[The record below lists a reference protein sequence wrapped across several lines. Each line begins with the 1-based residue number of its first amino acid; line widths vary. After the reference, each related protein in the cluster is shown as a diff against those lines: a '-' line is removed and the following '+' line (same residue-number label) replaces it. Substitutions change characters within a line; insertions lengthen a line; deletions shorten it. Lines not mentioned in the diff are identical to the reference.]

1 MAAKTIE
8 NVKPADGS
16 SGQRT
21 ATPGRCCE
29 PHTPPAN
36 GEKPIPSARNRV
48 QGARCSDTATLRT
61 TVGALAPTC
70 RFFPE
75 NNHPRCRGFA
85 ASAEIDPRPSRG
97 GGATPQP
104 GAAVAGWPTAR
115 IATVSIRKRSRVS
128 GTKSW
133 RSPDHLRQAPR
144 PLAAVTDP
152 HGISGHPRVGAVA
165 VQPSI
170 RFTTSSHFFTLA
182 CTSPQSRQL
191 PVDRTPKRRAYC
203 IHVIAARTRRPVLSL
218 AGTPTRNTGT
228 THGHQSFCWR
238 ICAKGWFA

>member
-1 MAAKTIE
+1 MAKSRSRPPE
-8 NVKPADGS
+8 
-16 SGQRT
+16 T
-21 ATPGRCCE
+21 ASKVPGVPTRPRCE
-29 PHTPPAN
+29 PQWERWRQLAVFFPKTTIPAAGGSLQAPRSTPAQSRRRCS
-36 GEKPIPSARNRV
+36 PSARAV
-48 QGARCSDTATLRT
+48 
-61 TVGALAPTC
+61 VG
-70 RFFPE
+70 
-75 NNHPRCRGFA
+75 
-85 ASAEIDPRPSRG
+85 
-97 GGATPQP
+97 
-104 GAAVAGWPTAR
+104 GWPTAR